1 MNWRS
6 LRTRS
11 ARFAAVVALA
21 LGLAVPATAGADGA
35 IKQRQEN
42 QDDRIDQ
49 GADTGAL
56 TDQEQ
61 KALEKQQDAISQG
74 RDKAIA
80 NDGKI
85 GAGEARR
92 LTHAQDKA
100 SGKIRRLKSN
110 DRTAPPSE

>member
-49 GADTGAL
+49 GAL